1 MATINDITGDS
12 LVSKSNTQKFRDN
25 YDKVFLTVEPY
36 PEEKE
41 KIAKRKEY
49 LLGEVKNYTAAL
61 GSSKFN
67 NYYLQRIE
75 QLEIEIAELE
85 G

>member
-1 MATINDITGDS
+1 MT
-12 LVSKSNTQKFRDN
+12 L
-25 YDKVFLTVEPY
+25 
-36 PEEKE
+36 KE
-41 KIAKRKEY
+41 KLQVAKRKEY

-75 QLEIEIAELE
+75 SIKLEIAQLE

>member
-1 MATINDITGDS
+1 MTLS
-12 LVSKSNTQKFRDN
+12 
-25 YDKVFLTVEPY
+25 
-36 PEEKE
+36 EKLE
-41 KIAKRKEY
+41 IAKRKEY

-75 QLEIEIAELE
+75 QLELEIAELE

>member
-25 YDKVFLTVEPY
+25 YDKVFSKP
-36 PEEKE
+36 K
-41 KIAKRKEY
+41 AKSKEY

-75 QLEIEIAELE
+75 KLKLEIAELE

>member
-1 MATINDITGDS
+1 MA
-12 LVSKSNTQKFRDN
+12 L
-25 YDKVFLTVEPY
+25 
-36 PEEKE
+36 KE
-41 KIAKRKEY
+41 KLEIAKRKEY

-75 QLEIEIAELE
+75 KLELEIAELE